1 MSDYEIFPEDIFLQN
16 KFFLTKIP
24 RNHFRIFQTAIN
36 YPLYFVIRNSDTTTY
51 WEIE

>member
-24 RNHFRIFQTAIN
+24 RTIFASSKL
-36 YPLYFVIRNSDTTTY
+36 PLTIRY
-51 WEIE
+51 IL